1 MLLTDTTNTARA
13 SLYAGAMI
21 SAKKSMAAVFAAN
34 VKTLMERR
42 KLNQVQLAAKAGV
55 SQRHI
60 SNVLRQIHEPST
72 EIIEKLAAAFGLP
85 GWLLMVPN
93 LPPDL
98 LDSTELL
105 SVVERYAAHASGR
118 VPA

>member
-1 MLLTDTTNTARA
+1 M
-13 SLYAGAMI
+13 MI

-42 KLNQVQLAAKAGV
+42 KLNQVQLGAKAGV

-60 SNVLRQIHEPST
+60 SNVLRQVHGPST
-72 EIIEKLAAAFGLP
+72 DIIEKIASAFGLP
-85 GWLLMVPN
+85 GWLLMIPN
-93 LPPDL
+93 LPPEL

-105 SVVERYAAHASGR
+105 SVVERYSTLVSGR
-118 VPA
+118 T